1 MASLNKV
8 ILIGRLGKDPEITTF
23 DNGNR
28 KISATLVTSERYR
41 DRENNWVEQTDWH
54 NIVVWGNLANDIA
67 EGRRNYAKGDLMYVE
82 GKLRTRQ
89 YTDQQGIIRYITEVH
104 ADKMMQM
111 APARPV
117 QQSSYGQPYTP
128 APEPTPGYVPQNN
141 PGAPEEGNDLPFW
154 INTWITKSH
163 FFFIFNTNYHEWFT
177 NYLKLHL
184 WNKLCQIID
193 NSCFTEKNNWHEN

>member
-23 DNGNR
+23 ENGN
-28 KISATLVTSERYR
+28 KKVSATLATSERYR
-41 DRENNWVEQTDWH
+41 DRDQNWVEQTDWH

-67 EGRRNYAKGDLMYVE
+67 EGRRNYSKGDLMYVE

-89 YTDQQGIIRYITEVH
+89 YTDQQGIVRYITEVN

-117 QQSSYGQPYTP
+117 QQSSYGQPYVPSNEP
-128 APEPTPGYVPQNN
+128 APTGYVPQNFGQVGPD
-141 PGAPEEGNDLPFW
+141 PGDDLPF
-154 INTWITKSH
+154 
-163 FFFIFNTNYHEWFT
+163 
-177 NYLKLHL
+177 
-184 WNKLCQIID
+184 
-193 NSCFTEKNNWHEN
+193 

>member
-23 DNGNR
+23 ENGN
-28 KISATLVTSERYR
+28 KKVSATLATSARYR

-89 YTDQQGIIRYITEVH
+89 YTDQQGIVRYVTEVN

-111 APARPV
+111 APARPAT
-117 QQSSYGQPYTP
+117 QSSYGQPYAP
-128 APEPTPGYVPQNN
+128 APEPAPGYVPQT
-141 PGAPEEGNDLPFW
+141 PESEEGNDLPF
-154 INTWITKSH
+154 
-163 FFFIFNTNYHEWFT
+163 
-177 NYLKLHL
+177 
-184 WNKLCQIID
+184 
-193 NSCFTEKNNWHEN
+193 

>member
-28 KISATLVTSERYR
+28 KISATLATSERYR

-67 EGRRNYAKGDLMYVE
+67 DGRRNYAKGDLMYVE
-82 GKLRTRQ
+82 GKLKTRQ
-89 YTDQQGIIRYITEVH
+89 YTDQQGIVRYVTEVN
-104 ADKMMQM
+104 ADKMMQL

-117 QQSSYGQPYTP
+117 SQSSYGQPYTA
-128 APEPTPGYVPQNN
+128 APEPAPGYVPQNN
-141 PGAPEEGNDLPFW
+141 FDTPDEGNDLPF
-154 INTWITKSH
+154 
-163 FFFIFNTNYHEWFT
+163 
-177 NYLKLHL
+177 
-184 WNKLCQIID
+184 
-193 NSCFTEKNNWHEN
+193 